1 MKRLLTVLTGMS
13 LVFACCVVPS
23 FATSSTPS
31 YPSGTAF
38 GYYAGYVP
46 SSGGG
51 SSGTSN
57 YYTAVT
63 ASLKNGFT
71 TVNRGFYDLQQK
83 ADSTDASVTIMK
95 NFLVGSANYN
105 SYSTFTGDGSVS
117 STGIPGTNVAGLLP
131 AINGNLYHGFRTLS
145 NELGSLYT
153 RLGTMDDHLTTLD
166 KDLKSGF
173 STLNTKLDTKFGDLL
188 QALTSGAS
196 SYWVVDDLVY
206 GGFPMIHRWFSKFYD
221 VLFDPL
227 DEELKDE
234 TEGQKQEVLDNFFGN
249 DSKGVQ
255 SGQIGSLGDISSSAG
270 GLLDSGGNIGNVF
283 SEIGN
288 SGSTV
293 WSWFSSD
300 NAMAINGPGYVPPD
314 PIYPDPTPQPT
325 SGPMPTPTPDPDP
338 TPTPTPDPNPDPTP
352 TPTPDPD
359 PDSTPTPMPD
369 PDPDPTPTSTPDP
382 TPTPTPDPDPTPTPT
397 PTPEPTP
404 EPTPIPTP
412 EPIPDNPTYPFT
424 AYVIVS
430 SAKIY
435 ETAST
440 TKATYTASYGR
451 EVTVI
456 GASGSRFRVTLSSN
470 YGYWYIDKSDLA
482 LTAPSAST
490 PARAKARGLQPV
502 NPGLEVVDFYH
513 LQLEDLR
520 RLIGW

>member
-1 MKRLLTVLTGMS
+1 MKRFLTVLAGIS
-13 LVFACCVVPS
+13 LVLACCVVPS

-51 SSGTSN
+51 SAGTSN

-95 NFLVGSANYN
+95 NFLLGAATYN
-105 SYSTFTGDGSVS
+105 SYSVFSGDGTGLS
-117 STGIPGTNVAGLLP
+117 SSIPGTNMQGLLP
-131 AINGNLYHGFRTLS
+131 AINQNLYYGFRTLS
-145 NELGSLYT
+145 GGLGSLYT
-153 RLGTMDDHLTTLD
+153 RLGTMNDNLTTLD

-173 STLNTKLDTKFGDLL
+173 TTLNSKLDTKFGDLL
-188 QALTSGAS
+188 SALTGGAS
-196 SYWVVDDLVY
+196 YYQVLDSAVF

-234 TEGQKQEVLDNFFGN
+234 TEDQKQEVLDNFFGN

-255 SGQIGSLGDISSSAG
+255 SGQIGSLGDLSSSAG

-288 SGSTV
+288 SGSSV

-314 PIYPDPTPQPT
+314 PIYPDPTPDPT
-325 SGPMPTPTPDPDP
+325 SRPTSTPTPSPD
-338 TPTPTPDPNPDPTP
+338 PDPTP

-359 PDSTPTPMPD
+359 PD
-369 PDPDPTPTSTPDP
+369 P
-382 TPTPTPDPDPTPTPT
+382 TPTPTPDPDPDPTPT
-397 PTPEPTP
+397 LTPDPDPTPV
-404 EPTPIPTP
+404 PTP
-412 EPIPDNPTYPFT
+412 EPIPNKPTYPFT
-424 AYVIVS
+424 AYVIV
-430 SAKIY
+430 
-435 ETAST
+435 ETAYF
-440 TKATYTASYGR
+440 YTNFETIYPSLTAPYGYQ
-451 EVTVI
+451 VTVVGVTGPGTRWKI
-456 GASGSRFRVTLSSN
+456 RLDGMSGDYYVDR
-470 YGYWYIDKSDLA
+470 SDLG
-482 LTAPSAST
+482 LTAPSASAR
-490 PARAKARGLQPV
+490 ARAKSRGLQPV
-502 NPGLEVVDFYH
+502 NPGLEVVDFYR
-513 LQLEDLR
+513 LQLEQLR